1 MGVVATTYAVKGKR
15 KSLFM
20 HLWRIHETEISVVS
34 GEVNRVVGRQE
45 WEGES
50 SQNILLFLWKLKLG
64 ERITY

>member
-1 MGVVATTYAVKGKR
+1 
-15 KSLFM
+15 M

-64 ERITY
+64 ECITY